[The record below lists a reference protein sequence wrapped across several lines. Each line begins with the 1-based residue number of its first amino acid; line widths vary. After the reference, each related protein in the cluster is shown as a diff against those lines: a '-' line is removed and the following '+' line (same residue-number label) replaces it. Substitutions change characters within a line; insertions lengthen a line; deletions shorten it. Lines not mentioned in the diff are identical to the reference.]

1 MIHLSI
7 FFLCKFL
14 MRKKLM
20 NSLLVKVNEN
30 LAQQSSDSEKLG
42 FVLNIFEQ

>member
-1 MIHLSI
+1 M
-7 FFLCKFL
+7 L
-14 MRKKLM
+14 MNELM

-42 FVLNIFEQ
+42 FVRFFFKQ